1 MRRLWLVLLCA
12 ASLSAGVAGAAP
24 ARVDRGL
31 VVQVQP
37 PRFAIRELDGTRAAF
52 RVNNATLITLGGRRV
67 RLRRLRPGDV
77 VTVEHLGRLATSVEA
92 VRP

>member
-12 ASLSAGVAGAAP
+12 ACLSAGVAGAAT
-24 ARVDRGL
+24 ARVDCGL

-52 RVNNATLITLGGRRV
+52 RVNAATLITLDGRSV
-67 RLRRLRPGDV
+67 RLRRLRRGDV
-77 VTVEHLGRLATSVEA
+77 VTVDHLGRLATAIEA